1 MSSSTFTGYDRTSGF
16 LIQEQLPTQW
26 HLLAAAVLLNRSKRT
41 DKWDRIVYELF
52 GRWPNASS
60 LAASSS
66 ELEALLT
73 PMGFANRK
81 AATLRKM
88 SEAYLEWDQVD
99 ARDLPGIG
107 EYGATSWEIFVL
119 GDRPEY
125 VCDGPLSEFLERE
138 RIDSVHDMPI

>member
-1 MSSSTFTGYDRTSGF
+1 MSSSTFTGYVQQGW

-26 HLLAAAVLLNRSKRT
+26 HLLASAILLNQSRRT
-41 DKWDRIVYELF
+41 TRWDRTVYELF

-66 ELEALLT
+66 ELESLLT

-81 AATLRKM
+81 AKALRDM
-88 SEAYLEWDQVD
+88 SAAYLEWDQVD

-107 EYGATSWEIFVL
+107 EYGATSWEIFAL

-125 VCDGPLSEFLERE
+125 VCDGPLAEFLERE